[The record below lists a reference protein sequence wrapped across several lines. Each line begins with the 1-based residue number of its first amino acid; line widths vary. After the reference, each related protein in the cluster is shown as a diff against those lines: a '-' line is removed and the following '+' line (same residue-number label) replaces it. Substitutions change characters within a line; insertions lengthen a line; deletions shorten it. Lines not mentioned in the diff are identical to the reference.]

1 MSDDKQKSEGD
12 GLYQSKRHKCANG
25 MIDGERQ
32 ELLNNDFTRVPNIIF
47 QMQKVLKNG
56 SVYACFQFIWCK
68 TGGWDRNEDT
78 IAYSQFA
85 NDKRYGTGL
94 SLKTIRRSVEKL
106 ADLGVITMSPGFN
119 NMHEFS
125 LNISRIKE
133 LVGEQGWSNR
143 PLLEN
148 ESMVNLSQSMVNL
161 SKGVVNLS
169 SEHGQ
174 SDHHIR
180 TTTQELLHKNTNN
193 SDEVENGKPKKVDV
207 LTEQALSLVDYW
219 NNNHGKNKSAD
230 VKPSVW
236 LDKVKARLKKF
247 SSDEIKLAM
256 LSVIQSS
263 WHQKNG
269 QVLIKNAI
277 SSDQRCDEAISR
289 YHQSNPISYQG
300 NNNANNQTAN
310 SQHQQFDTST
320 TAGYAAKLDADA
332 ERYYAEQSA
341 IAQQAADGS
350 FEGTF

>member
-1 MSDDKQKSEGD
+1 MSVNKEKNKCKDLLQSERYKQP
-12 GLYQSKRHKCANG
+12 NG
-25 MIDGERQ
+25 MTDEERQ
-32 ELLNNDFTRVPNIIF
+32 ELLNNEFTRVPNIFF

-106 ADLGVITMSPGFN
+106 ADLGVITMSPSFN

-143 PLLEN
+143 PPLEN

-161 SKGVVNLS
+161 SEGVVNLS
-169 SEHGQ
+169 SKHGQ

-193 SDEVENGKPKKVDV
+193 SNEVKKNKSKQVDT
-207 LTEQALSLVDYW
+207 LTEQASSLVDYW
-219 NNNHGKNKSAD
+219 NESHGKGKAAN
-230 VKPSVW
+230 VKHSVW
-236 LDKVKARLKKF
+236 LKTIKTRLKIF
-247 SSDEIKLAM
+247 SEEEIRIAM
-256 LSVIQSS
+256 QSVINSN
-263 WHQKNG
+263 WHQQNN

-277 SSDQRCDEAISR
+277 DSDKRCEQAISKSSQVAAPKTIDR
-289 YHQSNPISYQG
+289 SMDRLAV
-300 NNNANNQTAN
+300 NNNWAGANKSNIVAAN
-310 SQHQQFDTST
+310 TNVDDMLGEPQ
-320 TAGYAAKLDADA
+320 
-332 ERYYAEQSA
+332 
-341 IAQQAADGS
+341 
-350 FEGTF
+350 